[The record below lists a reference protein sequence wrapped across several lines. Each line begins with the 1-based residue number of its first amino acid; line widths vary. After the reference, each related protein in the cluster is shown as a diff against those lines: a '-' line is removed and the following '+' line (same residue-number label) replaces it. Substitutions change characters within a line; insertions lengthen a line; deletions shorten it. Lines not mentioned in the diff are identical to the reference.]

1 MIGRKLRRGLGI
13 GLVLGVAA
21 CATSPT
27 GRNQLMLVSDSEMN
41 SMGVQAFQD
50 LKTKEKIETDPA
62 VVNYVRC
69 VATPVAS
76 LVSPIDK
83 WEIVV
88 FKSDQVNAFAF
99 LGGKIGVYTGLLR
112 AAKNQ
117 DQLAA
122 VLGHE
127 VGHVLARHGNER
139 VSQAFATQIG
149 MAALSTAV
157 KDPDNKW
164 LMVAALGAQVGILL
178 PFSRTH
184 ESEADMIGLDLMSRA
199 GFDPSQSVEL
209 WKNMKAAGGGQPP
222 EFLSTHPSNDRRI
235 HDLQQG
241 IPEANLKYRK
251 AREAGHVPNC
261 RL

>member
-1 MIGRKLRRGLGI
+1 MEAKDAMVYKADVALPNGGTHSIEVVVPPGYEGIPPEQLRGMIQDHLARQPAEAISGLKSISMPDEPHFLNEPGKPGPH
-13 GLVLGVAA
+13 GLTDESGQRIEIQSHVPLG
-21 CATSPT
+21 
-27 GRNQLMLVSDSEMN
+27 
-41 SMGVQAFQD
+41 
-50 LKTKEKIETDPA
+50 TDGFGST
-62 VVNYVRC
+62 V
-69 VATPVAS
+69 
-76 LVSPIDK
+76 D
-83 WEIVV
+83 
-88 FKSDQVNAFAF
+88 
-99 LGGKIGVYTGLLR
+99 
-112 AAKNQ
+112 
-117 DQLAA
+117 
-122 VLGHE
+122 HE